1 MAPLVANYIYETR
14 RTAAVQKRERE
25 SKKITEITWTS
36 QQTNKL
42 SSITPGFNVFDWK
55 LSGFIDV
62 GIRQVFKNQ
71 KVSPQQ

>member
-42 SSITPGFNVFDWK
+42 SSITPGFNVFD
-55 LSGFIDV
+55 
-62 GIRQVFKNQ
+62 
-71 KVSPQQ
+71 